1 MISNGEEGQANFI
14 LSRVEGAMVVETL
27 SVSVMKHAVVDG

>member
-1 MISNGEEGQANFI
+1 MISEGEEGRANFI

-27 SVSVMKHAVVDG
+27 TVLVMQHAVVGG